1 MLRIPLIHNYTY
13 VHVLARTN
21 SIINAQDYFAG
32 LLAALIKFP
41 ERLSVHWSSA

>member
-1 MLRIPLIHNYTY
+1 MY

-21 SIINAQDYFAG
+21 NYMHQDYFEG
-32 LLAALIKFP
+32 LIALIEFP